1 MTSFSTRP
9 LDGTTWSAF
18 AALVER
24 HNGVWGGCWCMAFH
38 AEGVGKDRAPAQNR
52 EDKLARVRRG
62 EAHAALVF
70 DGETCVGWCQF
81 GSPAELP
88 RIKARRAYEAEPA
101 PPVDWRITC
110 LFVDKAHRRRGVAAV
125 ALRGAL
131 DEIARS
137 GGGLVESF
145 PEDTEGRPVSASFL
159 HNGNLAMFEQAGFTR
174 QRRLGKDR
182 WLVTAMVGRSD

>member
-9 LDGTTWSAF
+9 LDGTTWPAF

-24 HNGVWGGCWCMAFH
+24 HNGVWGGCWCLAFH
-38 AEGVGKDRAPAQNR
+38 AEGVGKDRTPAQNR
-52 EDKLARVRRG
+52 ADKLARVRRG

-101 PPVDWRITC
+101 PADWRITC